1 MLNAVK
7 HPGWHSGMLRY
18 VQHDTQPSYLR
29 PCVLGLCLLA
39 LLAACGGSAETA
51 TSSAGQQTEMV
62 IFAAAS
68 LKDGFE
74 RIAAE
79 FEAANPGVTVLY
91 NFAGS
96 QQLAQQL
103 AAGAPAD
110 VFASA
115 NLRQMQVA
123 VDGERVADAAPRI
136 FARNRLAVIHPQ
148 ENPANL
154 ETLHD
159 LARPGVKL
167 VLAATTVPVGQYSLE
182 FLAKATASAGFTPT
196 YSQTVL
202 ANVVSYEENVRG
214 VLTKVALGEADAGIV
229 YTSDAAGAGQVEVIE
244 IPDALNVI
252 AEYPIAVIQDSKQA
266 ELAQKFVALVLSE
279 AGQAILSRVGF
290 LPITQESH

>member
-1 MLNAVK
+1 MSRIRVVLFA
-7 HPGWHSGMLRY
+7 SGF
-18 VQHDTQPSYLR
+18 
-29 PCVLGLCLLA
+29 CLLV
-39 LLAACGGSAETA
+39 LLSACGGSASTS
-51 TSSAGQQTEMV
+51 TSSADQQTELV
-62 IFAAAS
+62 VFAAAS

-74 RIAAE
+74 HIAAE

-103 AAGAPAD
+103 TAGAPAD

-115 NLRQMQVA
+115 NLRQMQA
-123 VDGERVADAAPRI
+123 TVDGKRVAGDAPQI
-136 FARNRLAVIHPQ
+136 FARNRLALIYPHD
-148 ENPANL
+148 NPAQL
-154 ETLHD
+154 QSLQD

-167 VLAATTVPVGQYSLE
+167 VLAAESVPVGQYSLE
-182 FLAKATASAGFTPT
+182 FLAKATASAGFSPM

-229 YTSDAAGAGQVEVIE
+229 YTSDVAGAGQVEVLE

-290 LPITQESH
+290 LPVTQESD